1 MHSRIEGHIAI
12 VEHPKTPA
20 KGSTQSSTGWRPA
33 CPAKTPSEEE
43 DFTGTA
49 TIQVMQCEL
58 LARGGVSECK
68 EMCGR
73 VRREMC
79 EQGTR

>member
-1 MHSRIEGHIAI
+1 MHSRSEGHIAI

-33 CPAKTPSEEE
+33 RPAKPPSEEE

-49 TIQVMQCEL
+49 TIQVMQCRL
-58 LARGGVSECK
+58 LGRGGVSEN
-68 EMCGR
+68 EPFRR